1 MPERLFICGA
11 FAPSDYSKGD
21 EQMAKITINELL
33 CKGCE
38 MCVNACPKGLL
49 ALSKT
54 KLNAKGYHPAEMT
67 DQSKCTG
74 CKSCA
79 TMCPDIAITVEK

>member
-1 MPERLFICGA
+1 
-11 FAPSDYSKGD
+11 
-21 EQMAKITINELL
+21 MAKITINELL

>member
-1 MPERLFICGA
+1 
-11 FAPSDYSKGD
+11 
-21 EQMAKITINELL
+21 MAKITINEAL

-38 MCVNACPKGLL
+38 MCVNACPKHLL

-54 KLNAKGYHPAEMT
+54 KINSKGYHPAEML
-67 DQSKCTG
+67 DQAACSG

-79 TMCPDIAITVEK
+79 TMCPDVCITVER

>member
-1 MPERLFICGA
+1 
-11 FAPSDYSKGD
+11 
-21 EQMAKITINELL
+21 MAKITINELL

-54 KLNAKGYHPAEMT
+54 KINAKGYHPAEMT

-79 TMCPDIAITVEK
+79 TMCPDIAITIEK